1 MQWYEILIIIAAVGF
16 VVWVAARGI
25 VRRKKTPRL
34 LRMLFGMCRVRHVQ
48 RKKEYRKTKIK
59 ITDVFSGL
67 SRLDPA

>member
-1 MQWYEILIIIAAVGF
+1 MGCGKRHSEK
-16 VVWVAARGI
+16 
-25 VRRKKTPRL
+25 KKTPRV

-67 SRLDPA
+67 SRLDPAYAGSCF